1 MADTSQMP
9 RIAPL
14 SYNARGNPVHTWTL
28 TPSHITDPVHC
39 ILPPDGVLPVIFV
52 PGIMGSNL
60 KSKPEKGKG
69 KNKAAPVWR
78 LDAGFMGK
86 NMWLALNWI
95 NKKAG
100 IRQQLLHPAR
110 VEVDN
115 KGAVPE
121 RSVGTVIVPP
131 EPDRKKTILAL
142 TKRYEERGWG
152 EVSETSYHA
161 FLLWLEDTL
170 NSEFM
175 PHKWPQF
182 DIRPEHLHTRSVEP
196 GPVQVTELKPEMPIA
211 MPGLGANLAAQLPSI
226 ISDEL
231 AARGG

>member
-1 MADTSQMP
+1 MADTPQMP

-115 KGAVPE
+115 KGAVAVDYFA
-121 RSVGTVIVPP
+121 RVGGAWWLP
-131 EPDRKKTILAL
+131 
-142 TKRYEERGWG
+142 
-152 EVSETSYHA
+152 HA
-161 FLLWLEDTL
+161 SACLWLQL
-170 NSEFM
+170 
-175 PHKWPQF
+175 
-182 DIRPEHLHTRSVEP
+182 
-196 GPVQVTELKPEMPIA
+196 A
-211 MPGLGANLAAQLPSI
+211 GLQ
-226 ISDEL
+226 
-231 AARGG
+231 RGGRVKAG

>member
-1 MADTSQMP
+1 MQGVTITTART
-9 RIAPL
+9 APL
-14 SYNARGNPVHTWTL
+14 PRAVIASHGLKLEDDHHARFAVPFAAPLAAIRLVQTG
-28 TPSHITDPVHC
+28 
-39 ILPPDGVLPVIFV
+39 PDGVLPVIFV

-131 EPDRKKTILAL
+131 ETDRKKTILAL
-142 TKRYEERGWG
+142 TKRYE
-152 EVSETSYHA
+152 
-161 FLLWLEDTL
+161 
-170 NSEFM
+170 
-175 PHKWPQF
+175 
-182 DIRPEHLHTRSVEP
+182 
-196 GPVQVTELKPEMPIA
+196 
-211 MPGLGANLAAQLPSI
+211 
-226 ISDEL
+226 
-231 AARGG
+231 

>member
-1 MADTSQMP
+1 M
-9 RIAPL
+9 
-14 SYNARGNPVHTWTL
+14 
-28 TPSHITDPVHC
+28 
-39 ILPPDGVLPVIFV
+39 
-52 PGIMGSNL
+52 
-60 KSKPEKGKG
+60 
-69 KNKAAPVWR
+69 
-78 LDAGFMGK
+78 
-86 NMWLALNWI
+86 
-95 NKKAG
+95 
-100 IRQQLLHPAR
+100 HPAR

-131 EPDRKKTILAL
+131 EPDRKTILAL

-211 MPGLGANLAAQLPSI
+211 MPGWALTWRRSCRRLFRTSWRRVVATVCRCMPVVTTGWTQ
-226 ISDEL
+226 
-231 AARGG
+231 RGGRFKAGCAY

>member
-60 KSKPEKGKG
+60 KSNPEKGKG

-142 TKRYEERGWG
+142 TKRYEERG
-152 EVSETSYHA
+152 
-161 FLLWLEDTL
+161 
-170 NSEFM
+170 
-175 PHKWPQF
+175 
-182 DIRPEHLHTRSVEP
+182 
-196 GPVQVTELKPEMPIA
+196 
-211 MPGLGANLAAQLPSI
+211 
-226 ISDEL
+226 
-231 AARGG
+231 